1 MVQFGF
7 NLGRGLV
14 FGLPGKGWLGGK
26 THAPEQS
33 NGGEREHRK
42 RNKKTHMVSDIRRW
56 QATWADALR
65 GCGGSAYFTS
75 FLLLLPAGNI
85 LTSAM

>member
-56 QATWADALR
+56 
-65 GCGGSAYFTS
+65 CGGSAYFTS